1 MAELAYV
8 GGKFVPLAEAVV
20 SVEDRGYQFGDAVY
34 EVVAAYE
41 GRPFLIDRHIA
52 RLRRSL
58 EAIRIEFDPI
68 AVGLPKLIA
77 EGLQRADL
85 GDALAYVQVSR
96 GVAPRSHVIPKG
108 IRPVLVLTF
117 RRLPVVSDELR
128 GRGARA
134 ITTLDTRWSNC
145 YVKAVT
151 LLPNVIAKDEALRR
165 GYDEA
170 IFVSADGEVRECT
183 SANLFIVRDG
193 ILRYPPLD
201 ESVLHGVTL
210 GFVLECA
217 GGLRIPVKDE
227 VISRDALH
235 AADEVFLSSTTTEV
249 LGITSIDD
257 RPVRDGRVGPITQQL
272 FREFRARS
280 RAVAR
285 EAARI

>member
-1 MAELAYV
+1 MAELAWV
-8 GGKFVPLAEAVV
+8 GGRFVPLAEAVV

-34 EVVAAYE
+34 EVVAAYN
-41 GRPFLIDRHIA
+41 GKPFLLDRHLA

-58 EAIRIEFDPI
+58 DAVGIDFDPI
-68 AVGLPKLIA
+68 TQGLPALIA

-117 RRLPVVSDELR
+117 RRLPLVTDELR
-128 GRGARA
+128 TRGLRTMTAP
-134 ITTLDTRWSNC
+134 DTRWSDC
-145 YVKAVT
+145 YIKAVT
-151 LLPNVIAKDEALRR
+151 LLPNVLAKNEALRR

-193 ILRYPPLD
+193 VLRYPPLD

-227 VISRDALH
+227 LISREALQS
-235 AADEVFLSSTTTEV
+235 ADEVFLSSTTTEV

-257 RPVRDGRVGPITQQL
+257 QPVGDGRVGPITQQL

-280 RAVAR
+280 RAAAR
-285 EAARI
+285 ETAGA

>member
-1 MAELAYV
+1 MPELALV
-8 GGKFVPLAEAVV
+8 GGRFVPLAEAVV

-34 EVVAAYE
+34 EVVAAYD
-41 GRPFLIDRHIA
+41 GKPFLLDRHLA
-52 RLRRSL
+52 RLSRSL
-58 EAIRIEFDPI
+58 DAIRIDFDPV
-68 AVGLPKLIA
+68 AAGLPALIT
-77 EGLQRADL
+77 EGLRRADL
-85 GDALAYVQVSR
+85 GDAIAYVHVSR
-96 GVAPRSHVIPKG
+96 GVAPRSHVIPRG

-117 RRLPVVSDELR
+117 RRLPLVSDELR
-128 GRGARA
+128 GRGVRA
-134 ITTLDTRWSNC
+134 ITTTDTRWSNC
-145 YVKAVT
+145 YIKAVT
-151 LLPNVIAKDEALRR
+151 LLPNVLAKDEALRR

-193 ILRYPPLD
+193 VLRYPPLD

-227 VISRDALH
+227 IIRCDALH
-235 AADEVFLSSTTTEV
+235 SADEVFLSSTTTEV

-257 RPVRDGRVGPITQQL
+257 RPIRDGTVGPITQRL

-285 EAARI
+285 EAATA